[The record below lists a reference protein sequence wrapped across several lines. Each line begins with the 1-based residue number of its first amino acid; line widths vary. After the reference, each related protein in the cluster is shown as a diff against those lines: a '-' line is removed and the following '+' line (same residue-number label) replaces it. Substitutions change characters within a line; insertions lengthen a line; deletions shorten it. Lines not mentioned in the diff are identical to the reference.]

1 MAGGIPDEVWQPAA
15 HVTSFVH
22 RPPARDGHWRR
33 CTLLRRR
40 WLGVCALWGFVAGSL
55 VLPALHVYD
64 HGNDHVHTPGGV
76 IYVDG
81 RRPEG
86 PRSLDE
92 VLQAVTAAA
101 FGTRAASE
109 SSVAGPRGG
118 AGLRHRHADRGE
130 RTRGPGE
137 GQRNSGADEVPG
149 SVPLHG
155 AGSSLHFGLAFV
167 AGPVFVAVFM
177 FVRALVRSTSWTLA
191 PLEALCA
198 GARPRIRGPPAG
210 ALGSLV

>member
-22 RPPARDGHWRR
+22 RPPARDGR

-40 WLGVCALWGFVAGSL
+40 WLGVCALWGFVAGHL

-64 HGNDHVHTPGGV
+64 HGPDHVHTPSGV

-109 SSVAGPRGG
+109 ASVAGPGGRGG
-118 AGLRHRHADRGE
+118 QRHRHAELG
-130 RTRGPGE
+130 GSGE
-137 GQRNSGADEVPG
+137 GQRSSGADERPG
-149 SVPLHG
+149 GVPLSHG

-198 GARPRIRGPPAG
+198 GARPRIRGPPTG